1 MLAGVDEC
9 DGPITTAVRVAFE
22 RSYGGNR
29 RVVGVGG
36 IGGSNGSGS
45 NGNVIE
51 HAHKHTGLQA
61 ERRDVLC
68 KAKRLE
74 DQSVSSSFFMSDSNV
89 REIIQVRRHLSK
101 PKKSDRIRQQR
112 ANSAQCLDAKTAFP
126 RWIKSAGARESIGSG
141 HTEFAY
147 GKCRVKRTKREG
159 AGSCGG
165 EGDFCELTHVFPGVL
180 FNTED

>member
-1 MLAGVDEC
+1 M
-9 DGPITTAVRVAFE
+9 
-22 RSYGGNR
+22 
-29 RVVGVGG
+29 GVGG

-89 REIIQVRRHLSK
+89 REIIQVRRYLSK

-147 GKCRVKRTKREG
+147 GKCRVKRTKG
-159 AGSCGG
+159 KGQAAVAAKAI
-165 EGDFCELTHVFPGVL
+165 FV
-180 FNTED
+180 N